1 MDSNLDNKKFIVLFA
16 LSAYFLISVGI
27 MVTILIDDQESVSTT
42 ESQLSN
48 NGEMTHEPEDNKVS
62 SVKKADESVESDND
76 QRYVRNLRA
85 PESDWKLESEAD
97 IKYKRP
103 YIYEVDKHRD
113 EKPTERDYEAAWELY
128 NSTYEA
134 ARQKNWFDY
143 GEGIE
148 NGYKNTYSRTHYV
161 NLEIFHNNGSLNPER
176 PEFLM
181 YRTNGE
187 NKKVLTGV
195 MYMKNSVD
203 KAGEQIAGSLT
214 QWHYH
219 TFSREKC
226 YYNGFSIS
234 VTDNCPNRYW
244 GSKSPEMIHVWFV
257 DHPEGAFGTQMG
269 VTQEIVNK
277 GPEKLNKSDFIENE
291 KKSLQ
296 RTIFN

>member
-1 MDSNLDNKKFIVLFA
+1 LDNKKFIVLFA
-16 LSAYFLISVGI
+16 LSAYILISVGI
-27 MVTILIDDQESVSTT
+27 IATILIDDQESVSTT

-48 NGEMTHEPEDNKVS
+48 NEQITQKTEDKGVS
-62 SVKKADESVESDND
+62 SEKESSESVESDND
-76 QRYVRNLRA
+76 QRYVKPL
-85 PESDWKLESEAD
+85 PPLQSEWKLKSEAD

-103 YIYEVDKHRD
+103 FIYEVDKHRD
-113 EKPTERDYEAAWELY
+113 ENLTERDYKAAWELY

-148 NGYKNTYSRTHYV
+148 NGYRNTYSRTHYV
-161 NLEIFHNNGSLNPER
+161 NLEYFHNNGSLNPER

-181 YRTNGE
+181 YRTNSE
-187 NKKVLTGV
+187 NKKVLTGA

-219 TFSREKC
+219 TFAREKC

-234 VTDNCPNRYW
+234 VTDNCPNKYW

-277 GPEKLNKSDFIENE
+277 GPEKLNKSEFIEKE
-291 KKSLQ
+291 KKRFQ
-296 RTIFN
+296 RTIVK